1 MAEAARLHRSRV
13 RRDTGRTLL
22 EGPHLL
28 EEAVRAGAS
37 VDTVFALLGDQTSV
51 KAAAQLGAELVMVAE
66 AVLERLAPTEHPRGP
81 VAILRVPSGA
91 KVDQDMLLIP
101 WGVGDPGN
109 VGSLIRSAAA
119 FRMGVVT
126 GPETA
131 DPWAPKVLRAAAGGH
146 FHTTVEAGPTL
157 ALETLR
163 AAGYA
168 PVATVARGG
177 SAPWDLEPEGHLAL
191 LVGDETRGLPPDVVA
206 GADARVTI
214 PMPGGIES
222 LNAGV
227 AGAILAYEMRR
238 RGWSRAQSP
247 SL

>member
-1 MAEAARLHRSRV
+1 MAEAVRLHRPRA

-28 EEAVRAGAS
+28 EEAVHAGAS
-37 VDTVFALLGDQTSV
+37 VDTVFALFGDEPSV
-51 KAAAQLGAELVMVAE
+51 KAAAELGAELVVVAE

-81 VAILRVPSGA
+81 VAIMRVPSGA
-91 KVDQDMLLIP
+91 RVDQDMLLIP

-109 VGSLIRSAAA
+109 VGSLIRTAAA
-119 FRMGVVT
+119 FGMGVVT

-146 FHTTVEAGPTL
+146 FHTTVEVRPTL
-157 ALETLR
+157 SVETLR
-163 AAGYA
+163 AAGFW

-177 SAPWDLEPEGHLAL
+177 SAPWELDIEGNLAL
-191 LVGDETRGLPPDVVA
+191 LLGDEARGLPPAVVA
-206 GADARVTI
+206 AADARVTV
-214 PMPGGIES
+214 PMPGGTES
-222 LNAGV
+222 LNTGV

-238 RGWSRAQSP
+238 RGWKGSH
-247 SL
+247 

>member
-1 MAEAARLHRSRV
+1 MAEALRLHRSRV

-28 EEAVRAGAS
+28 EEAVRAGAA
-37 VDTVFALLGDQTSV
+37 VDAVFALVGDQPSV
-51 KAAAQLGAELVMVAE
+51 RGAAELGAELVVVNE

-81 VAILRVPSGA
+81 VAIMRIPSGA
-91 KVDQDMLLIP
+91 RAEQDMLLVP

-119 FRMGVVT
+119 FEMGVVT

-146 FHTTVEAGPTL
+146 FHATVEARPTL
-157 ALETLR
+157 SLETLR
-163 AAGYA
+163 EAGYS
-168 PVATVARGG
+168 PVAAVALGG
-177 SAPWDLEPEGHLAL
+177 RAPWELDIEGHLAL
-191 LVGDETRGLPPDVVA
+191 LLGDEARGLPPAVGA
-206 GADARVTI
+206 EADARVTI
-214 PMPGGIES
+214 PMPGGTES

-238 RGWSRAQSP
+238 RGWSP
-247 SL
+247 PP